1 LADVRYRVGHCPSA
15 SQPRPKSAPSSR
27 HNMAPGFICTG
38 VRDPRG
44 PHRRRSRQWRA
55 DGVLPIPIA
64 VDVGEGGERL
74 FKASDA
80 LDTWPS
86 CRPAGT
92 WYETL
97 PVRVTLSRGA
107 KATMSAHETVHGQL
121 CSTAALAA
129 SITSKPQVRG
139 RAGLRPCGHG
149 ARPRRRAGGPAVLR
163 PWIAASRGGRA
174 GGLTAGQVCGLTAI
188 ARGGLTAKDPRFG
201 GGEEK
206 MTWHGG
212 THELGRRMGKLL
224 EQIVF

>member
-1 LADVRYRVGHCPSA
+1 
-15 SQPRPKSAPSSR
+15 
-27 HNMAPGFICTG
+27 MAPGFVCTG

-86 CRPAGT
+86 RRPAGT

-97 PVRVTLSRGA
+97 PVRVTLSRGGEGDDVGA
-107 KATMSAHETVHGQL
+107 RDGAR
-121 CSTAALAA
+121 AALLHGGLGGVDHVE
-129 SITSKPQVRG
+129 T
-139 RAGLRPCGHG
+139 AGERT
-149 ARPRRRAGGPAVLR
+149 GGPTALR
-163 PWIAASRGGRA
+163 PWCAASPEGRRACGLAAMACGLAGGRA
-174 GGLTAGQVCGLTAI
+174 GGLTAGQACGLTAI

-212 THELGRRMGKLL
+212 THELGRRIGKLL